1 MIARETI
8 KKAGLKKSGIIRT
21 TIKEILESLLI
32 VRFRLSLTN
41 MMDRVKA
48 IMDATLK
55 RDWARPLI

>member
-21 TIKEILESLLI
+21 TIKEILESLPI

-48 IMDATLK
+48 TMDATLK
-55 RDWARPLI
+55 RDQATPLI